1 VSSPID
7 CAVNVDPAWNEFEA
21 AFEAAAPAAGDHA
34 VSSLPFSCVDGQCP
48 AFAGTL
54 PTKYDQVHMTVQYSE
69 HVAPAIRW
77 ALIAQGL
84 M

>member
-1 VSSPID
+1 M
-7 CAVNVDPAWNEFEA
+7 NVDATWNDFET
-21 AFEAAAPAAGDHA
+21 AFEAGVTTTGDHV
-34 VSSLPFSCVDGQCP
+34 VSSLPFSCSANQCP

-54 PTKYDQVHMTVQYSE
+54 PTKYDTVHMTVQYSE

-77 ALIAQGL
+77 ALTAQGL